1 MTTKRKILI
10 YSLSAVGVVG
20 LVLLLLFLCT
30 LSLVKI
36 NFVDESGNVFK
47 QKTVVKSIYNT
58 TLNAESLVGYNFL
71 NWEDIDGESFN
82 LDKYGP
88 HEFNIYYETDCLSM
102 PILKIV
108 TENNAK
114 IDSKEDYTNC
124 TVAIMNTQDEYTF
137 SGETAGIR
145 LRGNSTL
152 LGDKKPYRIKF
163 DSKRNLLGLND
174 GNEYKNWVLLAEWY
188 DYSLSRNSLNFY
200 IGNQLDFYCS
210 DFAYVEV
217 FLNGDYRGVY
227 LLCEQQQIN
236 KGRIDIEEYEEGVTD
251 ELDTGYLLENDYYYY
266 ESEDYY
272 IENNVNGV
280 VEDAYHW
287 LIKSDTT
294 KPEQLDYIK
303 AYMQQVY
310 DALFGNASQAE
321 IEALID
327 VNSAVNMTIMQLINC
342 NSDANSSF
350 YVFKDAGGK
359 LQFGAPWDG
368 DMAYA
373 NLKHATF
380 SNGGIILNHLLQK
393 LYDRDWFFALVKQKW
408 SELAYLETDTQ
419 KFLQTITTTY
429 EPEFKRNYSIY
440 NQLGRKNFSAQVDDV
455 ANFKNQNEASIY
467 LQNWLKQRFQY
478 LNTLLG

>member
-1 MTTKRKILI
+1 MTKNKKILI
-10 YSLSAVGVVG
+10 WSLSAVGVVG

-30 LSLVKI
+30 ISIVKVNYI
-36 NFVDESGNVFK
+36 DETGNVFK
-47 QKTVVKSIYNT
+47 QKSIVKSIYNT
-58 TLNAESLVGYNFL
+58 TVSADKLTGYNFL
-71 NWEDIDGESFN
+71 NWENKDGESFN
-82 LDKYGP
+82 IENYGS
-88 HEFNIYYETDCLSM
+88 HEYNIYYETDCLSM
-102 PILKIV
+102 PILKIT
-108 TENNAK
+108 TENGAK
-114 IDSKEDYTNC
+114 IDSKDEYTTC
-124 TVAIMNTQDEYTF
+124 TVSAMNTQDEYAF

-163 DSKRNLLGLND
+163 DSKRNMLGLNE

-200 IGNQLDFYCS
+200 IGSQLDFYAS

-236 KGRIDIEEYEEGVTD
+236 KGRIDIEEYEEGETD

-272 IENNVNGV
+272 IENTANGV

-294 KPEQLDYIK
+294 KPEQMNYIK
-303 AYMQQVY
+303 DYMQQVY
-310 DALFGNASQAE
+310 DAFFGNATQAE

-327 VNSAVNMTIMQLINC
+327 VNSAVDMTIFQLINC

-373 NLKHATF
+373 NLRHATF
-380 SNGGIILNHLLQK
+380 SGGGIILNHLLQK
-393 LYDRDWFFALVKQKW
+393 LYDRAWFFELVKQRW
-408 SELAYLETDTQ
+408 AELANIKTSTIE
-419 KFLQTITTTY
+419 FLQNIASSY
-429 EPEFKRNYSIY
+429 EAEFERNYSIY
-440 NQLGRKNFSAQVDDV
+440 NQIGRKTFYAQVDDV
-455 ANFKNQNEASIY
+455 AKFKNQNDASLYI
-467 LQNWLKQRFQY
+467 QNWLQQRFQY
-478 LNTLLG
+478 LDTLLA